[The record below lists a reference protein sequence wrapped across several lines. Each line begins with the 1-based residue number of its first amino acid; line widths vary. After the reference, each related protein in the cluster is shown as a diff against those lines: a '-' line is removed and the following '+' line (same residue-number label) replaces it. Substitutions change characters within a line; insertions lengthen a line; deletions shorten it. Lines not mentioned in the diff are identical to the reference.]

1 MMTARKK
8 KNNLLSSSVVVVLLG
23 ASILSAQD
31 WPQWRGPQRD
41 GHVPKFSTPA
51 KWPDSLKQV
60 WKVEVGAGLA
70 SPVVAGGKIYLL
82 TRERDDEIVS
92 CYRLGDGSR
101 VWQQRY
107 TSPFIPNVQAVI
119 TRYFPASQGKG
130 PFATPVVFKDRL
142 YTLGVDRVLSCFD
155 AKNGDLKWRQHYQKQ
170 NIPDKIVYECQPCGC
185 SEDGKEFSQ
194 PGECSAC
201 RMALGSKGLETSAS
215 MGGQGNYYGTS
226 ASPLID
232 GKIGIVNI
240 GNLTGGSVIA
250 FDLHSGQEKWRWQ
263 GPPPSSSSPIIATLH
278 GTRQVVVLTRENLAG
293 IDVATGQQ
301 LWSFAIESN
310 AQIVTPIV
318 FDDLVIFSAYR
329 SPTTAIRVKKAENTW
344 AAEKAWSTND
354 VTLYTST
361 PVLVGDKLY
370 GLSYTNRGQFFAME
384 ARTGKLLWTS
394 EGRQAQGAA
403 ILSAGAALLA
413 LTDEAKLIAMTPE
426 MASYKTLANYQV
438 ASSPTW
444 AYPVIWEKNIL
455 VKDET
460 ALTLWRME

>member
-1 MMTARKK
+1 MNELRKK
-8 KNNLLSSSVVVVLLG
+8 IISLSLNLAVILLC
-23 ASILSAQD
+23 APILSAQD
-31 WPQWRGPQRD
+31 WPQWRGPHRN
-41 GHVPKFSTPA
+41 GHLSNFSAPA

-60 WKVEVGAGLA
+60 WKIEVGAGLS
-70 SPVVAGGKIYLL
+70 SPVIADGKIYLL
-82 TRERDDEIVS
+82 TRAGDDEMVS
-92 CYRLGDGSR
+92 CYRLADGSR

-107 TSPFIPNVQAVI
+107 NSPFIPNVQATI
-119 TRYFPASQGKG
+119 TRYFPTSKGKG
-130 PFATPVVFKDRL
+130 PFATPVIHQDRL

-155 AKNGDLKWRQHYQKQ
+155 AKSGELKWRQHYQKQ
-170 NIPDKIVYECQPCGC
+170 SVPEKLIYKCPPCSCGQD
-185 SEDGKEFSQ
+185 EKEYSAS
-194 PGECSAC
+194 GECPAC
-201 RMALGSKGLETSAS
+201 RMGLTPIGVETTASLGD
-215 MGGQGNYYGTS
+215 GNYYGTS
-226 ASPLID
+226 ASPLLD

-250 FDLHSGQEKWRWQ
+250 FDLKSGQEKWRWP

-278 GTRQVVVLTRENLAG
+278 GTRQIIVLTRENLAG
-293 IDVATGQQ
+293 LNITTGQQ

-318 FDDLVIFSAYR
+318 FEDLVIFSAYR
-329 SPTTAIRVKKAENTW
+329 SPTTAIRLKKEENTW

-370 GLSYTNRGQFFAME
+370 GLSYTNRGQFFALE
-384 ARTGKLLWTS
+384 ARTGKLLWVS

-426 MASYKTLANYQV
+426 ASTYKTLANYQV
-438 ASSPTW
+438 ANSPTW
-444 AYPVIWEKNIL
+444 AHPVIWEKNIL

-460 ALTLWRME
+460 VLTLWRME

>member
-1 MMTARKK
+1 MNAHKTSLTIIFVLM
-8 KNNLLSSSVVVVLLG
+8 VLLQN
-23 ASILSAQD
+23 SQSQD
-31 WPQWRGPQRD
+31 WPQWRGPDRD
-41 GHVPKFSTPA
+41 GHVPKFSAPV

-60 WKVEVGAGLA
+60 WKIEAGAGLA
-70 SPVVAGGKIYLL
+70 SPVVANGKIYVL
-82 TRERDDEIVS
+82 TRDGDDEIVS
-92 CYRLGDGSR
+92 CYRLADGSR

-119 TRYFPASQGKG
+119 ARYFPASQGKG

-155 AKNGDLKWRQHYQKQ
+155 TKNGELKWRQHYQKQ
-170 NIPDKIVYECQPCGC
+170 NIPDKIIYECQPCGC
-185 SEDGKEFSQ
+185 SEDGKEFAQS
-194 PGECSAC
+194 GECSAC
-201 RMALGSKGLETSAS
+201 KMALGPKGLETSAS
-215 MGGQGNYYGTS
+215 LGGQGNYYGTS

-250 FDLHSGQEKWRWQ
+250 FDLRSGQEKWRWQ
-263 GPPPSSSSPIIATLH
+263 GPPPSSSSPIITTLH
-278 GTRQVVVLTRENLAG
+278 GAPQIVVLTRENLAG

-310 AQIVTPIV
+310 AQIVTPIA

-329 SPTTAIRVKKAENTW
+329 SPTTAIRIKKEGNTW
-344 AAEKAWSTND
+344 AVEKAWSTND

-370 GLSYTNRGQFFAME
+370 GLSYANRGQFFAME

-413 LTDEAKLIAMTPE
+413 LTDEAKLIAITPE
-426 MASYKTLANYQV
+426 VASYKTLANYQV

-444 AYPVIWEKNIL
+444 AHPVILEKSIL

-460 ALTLWRME
+460 ALTLWWME

>member
-1 MMTARKK
+1 MLNDDKK
-8 KNNLLSSSVVVVLLG
+8 KINLQSMSVVMMIFC
-23 ASILSAQD
+23 APILSAQD
-31 WPQWRGPQRD
+31 WPQWRGPDRD
-41 GHVPKFSTPA
+41 GHAPKFSAPA

-70 SPVVAGGKIYLL
+70 SPVVADGKIYLL
-82 TRERDDEIVS
+82 TRDGDDEIVS
-92 CYRLGDGSR
+92 CYRFADGGR

-107 TSPFIPNVQAVI
+107 TSLFIPNVQAVI
-119 TRYFPASQGKG
+119 TSYFPASQGKG
-130 PFATPVVFKDRL
+130 PFATPVIYKDRL

-155 AKNGDLKWRQHYQKQ
+155 AKNGVLKWRQHYLKQ
-170 NIPDKIVYECQPCGC
+170 SIPDKIVYECQPCGC
-185 SEDGKEFSQ
+185 SEDGKEFSL
-194 PGECSAC
+194 PGQCSAC
-201 RMALGSKGLETSAS
+201 RMPLGAKGLETSAS

-250 FDLHSGQEKWRWQ
+250 FDLQSGQEKWRWQ

-278 GTRQVVVLTRENLAG
+278 GARQIVVLTRENLAG
-293 IDVATGQQ
+293 LDVATGQQ
-301 LWSFAIESN
+301 LWNFAIESN

-318 FDDLVIFSAYR
+318 FEDLVIFSAYR
-329 SPTTAIRVKKAENTW
+329 SPTTAVRIKKVG
-344 AAEKAWSTND
+344 AAWSTEKAWDTNE

-361 PVLVGDKLY
+361 PVLVENKLY
-370 GLSYTNRGQFFAME
+370 GLSYANRGQFFAME

-403 ILSAGAALLA
+403 ILNAGAALLA

-426 MASYKTLANYQV
+426 MASYKALANYQV

-444 AYPVIWEKNIL
+444 AHPVVWEKNIL